1 MAKKTTQKTQPDQ
14 LEAQALPRPTELRAY
29 RIPGYLMPII
39 AEWLQIGLSSTYAFL
54 TTGKTPSAPTIT
66 RLSQAPYNI
75 HPTVWKKPAAHRA
88 ELVYATWYGLQEAQE
103 ALHQQQED
111 EENQLLTD
119 ILQ

>member
-1 MAKKTTQKTQPDQ
+1 MAKKTTPKTQPDQ
-14 LEAQALPRPTELRAY
+14 PEAQALPRPTELRAY

-39 AEWLQIGLSSTYAFL
+39 AEWLQLGLSSTYAFL

-66 RLSQAPYNI
+66 RLSKAPYNI

-88 ELVYATWYGLQEAQE
+88 ELVYATWYELQEARE
-103 ALHQQQED
+103 ALRAQQED